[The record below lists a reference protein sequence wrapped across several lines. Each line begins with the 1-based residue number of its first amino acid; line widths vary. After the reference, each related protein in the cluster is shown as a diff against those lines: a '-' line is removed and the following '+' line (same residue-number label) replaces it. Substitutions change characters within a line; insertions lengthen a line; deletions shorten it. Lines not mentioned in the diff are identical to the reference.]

1 MDGRFLAGL
10 ITGVTAAII
19 GMGIVIVGILGIFF
33 FAIIGALIGAIT
45 GFILQSVPILG
56 NMVLNSF
63 HQIGIQNANL
73 AERGA
78 MLGFIAGFFKPVFER
93 RQY

>member
-1 MDGRFLAGL
+1 
-10 ITGVTAAII
+10 
-19 GMGIVIVGILGIFF
+19 
-33 FAIIGALIGAIT
+33 
-45 GFILQSVPILG
+45 VPILG
-56 NMVLNSF
+56 NMVLNGF

-73 AERGA
+73 AEIGA